1 MAAMQQHWEAEI
13 KMLRNELSEKDQQL
27 LEHARKAKERKT
39 EEKKGNRPPASAP
52 LYPPHAASCPHS
64 YAPLPPLHRERGR
77 VTRARIEV
85 VRGSLTA
92 ARCMEATSVHTISK
106 DLYTK
111 RA

>member
-1 MAAMQQHWEAEI
+1 MTARTHLQDRMAAMQQHWEAEI

-52 LYPPHAASCPHS
+52 LYPLHAASCPHS

-92 ARCMEATSVHTISK
+92 ARYGVYLCDYH
-106 DLYTK
+106 
-111 RA
+111 

>member
-39 EEKKGNRPPASAP
+39 EEKKGNPRPASAP
-52 LYPPHAASCPHS
+52 LYPRHAASRHS

-92 ARCMEATSVHTISK
+92 ARYGVYLSEYH
-106 DLYTK
+106 
-111 RA
+111 